1 MKQSKKEKKIGT
13 KIILTCPECGGST
26 WIRRD
31 DEEAEGAFECAG
43 CGGLYDPEEMG
54 SECTDPGAGYS
65 REKAQPERSDKEF
78 MDMCYDAYRMQW
90 LMSHGF
96 TLSELMKELTDHAV
110 TELRGY
116 PIDDQS
122 DELHVRA
129 FMDSLADC
137 VWQQHAENGC
147 IYDSEK
153 EFSSGRFHD
162 AGYMKHLFEDMPG
175 DSKEHMARW
184 CRITGLKDPEE
195 KLEVKTAAGMI
206 RAYRNTD
213 PGQPG
218 ILIQVQ
224 PEGYGCE
231 IDAAEVCVYEDPEYG
246 AVDDHPMDI
255 RVHVWDDA
263 KTDDMNREHSGVIR
277 REDVF
282 YGLGSSYCGAWKAEG
297 YGYLSLQSCDT
308 GWDYTLYDLDY
319 DEIDGGQIDDVYAGP
334 LTVRDQLFE
343 ENGWPL
349 DSVTDADY
357 DELEENAG

>member
-1 MKQSKKEKKIGT
+1 MKQSKKENKIGT

-65 REKAQPERSDKEF
+65 REKAQPERSDKE
-78 MDMCYDAYRMQW
+78 
-90 LMSHGF
+90 
-96 TLSELMKELTDHAV
+96 
-110 TELRGY
+110 
-116 PIDDQS
+116 
-122 DELHVRA
+122 
-129 FMDSLADC
+129 
-137 VWQQHAENGC
+137 
-147 IYDSEK
+147 
-153 EFSSGRFHD
+153 
-162 AGYMKHLFEDMPG
+162 
-175 DSKEHMARW
+175 
-184 CRITGLKDPEE
+184 E

-206 RAYRNTD
+206 RAYKNTD
-213 PGQPG
+213 PGRPG
-218 ILIQVQ
+218 ILIQVR

-231 IDAAEVCVYEDPEYG
+231 IDAAEVCVYEDPKYRKE
-246 AVDDHPMDI
+246 DDHPMDVI
-255 RVHVWDDA
+255 LHVSDDVNGELRGA
-263 KTDDMNREHSGVIR
+263 IR
-277 REDVF
+277 RENIF
-282 YGLGSSYCGAWKAEG
+282 YGPGSVYCGAWKAKG